1 MTGIPLLPVK
11 QKKINHFLLVFS
23 EKKKKENIFKFE
35 DKKAK
40 MCKQTFLIK
49 QIVTVI
55 LNKLEMPDN

>member
-23 EKKKKENIFKFE
+23 EKKKENIFKFE
-35 DKKAK
+35 DKKAT

-55 LNKLEMPDN
+55 LNKLEMPAN